1 MLTERENQEFLVLQI
16 IAQSISPVGSGYL
29 SRELHRLENPVSEAT
44 AGRLLN
50 GMDQQGLTA
59 KQGFQGRVLTP
70 MGEARLKELE
80 NRNARSRQGEE
91 FFNSLRSQT
100 KEQLVDILI
109 ARRAIERELARL
121 AAINAGPGD
130 IQEMWAIQKAQYETF
145 SRDLGA
151 AEQDVLVHRAIAK
164 ASGNPVLYSAIEM
177 IRQDGQLTPVLEY
190 IRKTVHSVISYDHAQ
205 IVKAI
210 ENRDPQK
217 AEEAM
222 VKHIES
228 LIADVNK
235 YWGIVEEN
243 QE

>member
-1 MLTERENQEFLVLQI
+1 MLSERENQEFLVLQI

-29 SRELHRLENPVSEAT
+29 SRELHRQEHPVSEAT

-50 GMDQQGLTA
+50 GLDQQGLTA

-70 MGEARLKELE
+70 EGESRLKELE
-80 NRNARSRQGEE
+80 NRNARSKQGEE
-91 FFNSLRSQT
+91 FFNSLQSQT
-100 KEQLVDILI
+100 KEQLIDVLV
-109 ARRAIERELARL
+109 ARRAIERELAKL
-121 AAINAGPGD
+121 AAGNAKPGD
-130 IQEMWAIQKAQYETF
+130 IEEMWAIQRAQYETF
-145 SRDLGA
+145 SRDLDA
-151 AEQDVLVHRAIAK
+151 AEQDVLFHRAIAR

-177 IRQDGQLTPVLEY
+177 IRQDGQLTPVFEY
-190 IRKTVHSVISYDHAQ
+190 IRKTVHSIISYDHAQ

-235 YWGIVEEN
+235 YWGIVKKSAE
-243 QE
+243 